1 MHLNHPQT
9 IPRPWF
15 LEKLSFMKPVPSDK
29 KVGDDCSRQQGRQG
43 LCPSETH
50 RERTSHQADVTPSL
64 GRTLLQLGGHV
75 QLLREDWGEQSLR
88 KREPQLYRDQGLQA
102 EEPARRRSSV
112 LKKRP

>member
-9 IPRPWF
+9 IPLPWF

-75 QLLREDWGEQSLR
+75 QLLRASCATLEANAKR
-88 KREPQLYRDQGLQA
+88 KKMPLVLFTQGVMLF
-102 EEPARRRSSV
+102 
-112 LKKRP
+112 